1 MAKIKLTGES
11 SGYVEISAG
20 NAAGNNI
27 LETPTSGTRLVAHEG
42 SQDVTLNGSLNIN
55 GDVVVGGGLTITNV
69 LSYEDV
75 SNIDAIGVVTARSG
89 VHVGT
94 EASGTLIT
102 GNSTG
107 IGIGTDNPQYTL
119 DISNGSSSGM
129 QIGVG
134 THSYKVRANV
144 SSSADYGFYIE
155 DNEENDLYNARG
167 KDATTNSN
175 THRWYTTPSGSTVER
190 LRIGPEG
197 QIGLGGANYGTNNQ
211 VITSTGTGSAPI
223 WRGVNAAFYGYQDTA
238 HNVVTGTWTIVK
250 NLGGANSPPP
260 VNTTGWNES
269 TGLFTADA
277 NTAGTWYIFGCGGI
291 DDIQS
296 LDVVYMGI
304 MINGTNPSVYTHSR
318 MYSGAANS
326 IMGGGMVAAVVTLA
340 DGDTVGVGVYHNEGT
355 TEPTEPNRCFA
366 GGFRLSV

>member
-107 IGIGTDNPQYTL
+107 IGIGTDAPDRL
-119 DISNGSSSGM
+119 LHLSSNTNTRLKIDTTSASSFGQLYLGDEEKFIIGYRGSHPNEPHAIALKASNSSG
-129 QIGVG
+129 
-134 THSYKVRANV
+134 
-144 SSSADYGFYIE
+144 YISLFTGG
-155 DNEENDLYNARG
+155 DN
-167 KDATTNSN
+167 
-175 THRWYTTPSGSTVER
+175 ER
-190 LRIGPEG
+190 LRIASDG

-211 VITSTGTGSAPI
+211 VLTSTGTGTAPE
-223 WRGVNAAFYGYQDTA
+223 WRGVNAAFYGYQTTA
-238 HNVVTGTWTIVK
+238 HNITTGTWTIVK
-250 NLGGANSPPP
+250 NLSGANVPPAI
-260 VNTTGWNES
+260 NTTGWDAT

-340 DGDTVGVGVYHNEGT
+340 DGDTVGVGIYHNEGT
-355 TEPTEPNRCFA
+355 TEPTEQNRCFA

>member
-134 THSYKVRANV
+134 THSYRVRANV
-144 SSSADYGFYIE
+144 SSTNDYGFYIE

-167 KDATTNSN
+167 KDATSNSN

-211 VITSTGTGSAPI
+211 VITSTGTGTAPV
-223 WRGVNAAFYGYQDTA
+223 WSGVNAAFYGRQDA
-238 HNVVTGTWTIVK
+238 SHNVSTSTWTVVK
-250 NLGGANSPPP
+250 NLGSDA
-260 VNTTGWNES
+260 VNTTGWDES
-269 TGLFTADA
+269 TGTFTADA
-277 NTAGTWYIFGCGGI
+277 NTAGTWYIFGCAGI
-291 DDIQS
+291 DDVQTH
-296 LDVVYMGI
+296 DVVYMGV
-304 MINGTNPSVYTHSR
+304 MKNGANPPVYTYSR
-318 MYSGAANS
+318 SYSTAANAVL
-326 IMGGGMVAAVVTLA
+326 GGGMVAGVFTLS
-340 DGDTVGVGVYHNEGT
+340 DGDTISIGVYHNEGS
-355 TEPTEPNRCFA
+355 TEPTEPNRCFV

>member
-94 EASGTLIT
+94 ESSGTLIT
-102 GNSTG
+102 GNSSG
-107 IGIGTDNPQYTL
+107 IGIGTDSPTVPLNVRKDDGLLARFQVNTQT
-119 DISNGSSSGM
+119 SSGRISC
-129 QIGVG
+129 IGG
-134 THSYKVRANV
+134 TASYAAINFGDKNSVSDGKIRYYNDANNDAYQ
-144 SSSADYGFYIE
+144 SMLFYTNN
-155 DNEENDLYNARG
+155 NERI
-167 KDATTNSN
+167 
-175 THRWYTTPSGSTVER
+175 
-190 LRIGPEG
+190 RIGSAG
-197 QIGLGGANYGTNNQ
+197 QIGLNGENYGTNNQ
-211 VITSTGTGSAPI
+211 VLTSRGTGSAAV
-223 WRGVNAAFYGYQDTA
+223 WSGVNAAFYGYQGTS
-238 HNVVTGTWTIVK
+238 HNIATGTWTVVK
-250 NLGGANSPPP
+250 NLGGTGSPPP
-260 VNTTGWNES
+260 IDTPGWDS
-269 TGLFTADA
+269 TTGLFTADA
-277 NTAGTWYIFGCGGI
+277 NTAGTWYIFGSGGI
-291 DDIQS
+291 DDIQT

-326 IMGGGMVAAVVTLA
+326 IMGGVTVAAVVTLA
-340 DGDTVGVGVYHNEGT
+340 DGDTVGVGIYHNEGT